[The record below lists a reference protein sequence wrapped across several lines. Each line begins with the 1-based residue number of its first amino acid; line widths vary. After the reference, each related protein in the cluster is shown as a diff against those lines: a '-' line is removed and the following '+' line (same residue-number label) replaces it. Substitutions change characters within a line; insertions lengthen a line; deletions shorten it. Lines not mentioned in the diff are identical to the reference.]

1 MHAPITSAA
10 IALLALVLLPLRFVW
25 PRLSE
30 QMRRRLPTLVI
41 VVFATA
47 LLPHVTHWGTR
58 WHTVNS
64 VLDWVGLACYLILLV
79 LFTRLQPRWLT
90 TISAIILFLPLFAAS
105 PMLRLAELFD
115 VQARPVVR
123 LTDRQVVERSGW
135 NLQPMGSSGAD
146 LTLFREARWAPFLW
160 HEEMLL
166 RFTDADCDTSAIRF
180 KVDPDQSRALLQC
193 PYRAGSGETGSED
206 QVFTLR

>member
-10 IALLALVLLPLRFVW
+10 IALLALALLPLRFLW
-25 PRLSE
+25 PQLSE
-30 QMRRRLPTLVI
+30 RVRRRLPRLVI
-41 VVFATA
+41 AAFAIA
-47 LLPHVTHWGTR
+47 LLPHLTHWGTR
-58 WHTVNS
+58 WHLLNAT
-64 VLDWVGLACYLILLV
+64 LDWVALLCYLILLA
-79 LFTRLQPRWLT
+79 LFTRLRPRWLT
-90 TISAIILFLPLFAAS
+90 TVSAIILFVPLFAAS

-115 VQARPVVR
+115 AQARPVVR
-123 LTDRQVVERSGW
+123 LTDRQVVERSRW
-135 NLQPMGSSGAD
+135 DLQPMGNSGAD
-146 LTLFREARWAPFLW
+146 FTLFREARWAPFLW
-160 HEEMLL
+160 HNEMLL